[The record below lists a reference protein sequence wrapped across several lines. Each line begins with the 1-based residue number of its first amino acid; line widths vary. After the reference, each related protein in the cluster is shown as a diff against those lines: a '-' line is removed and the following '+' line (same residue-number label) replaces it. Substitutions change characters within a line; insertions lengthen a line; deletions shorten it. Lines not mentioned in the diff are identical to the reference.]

1 MKNSEIVIEMP
12 PGFDSEMLRDELSQ
26 KVDSAEFAFRIDKQ
40 SLDARK
46 KHNIHWRLKVT
57 VGKDDAA
64 LNETDETPKLDI
76 KHAKRDKRVVV
87 VGSGPAGFFAAFVLQ
102 KAGFTTTLLERG
114 CEVATRAQGIA
125 EFEKTAEF
133 NPKCNYAFGEGGAG
147 TFSDGKLTS
156 RGKRIAA
163 EREFIMSS
171 YISAGAPAEIA
182 CMAHP
187 HLGTDNIRRI
197 VTKLRKEFEDNGG
210 TTLFETTLTGLKV
223 DGRRVVEAVT
233 DKGAI
238 ETDYCYVAPGLAA
251 YDTYRTLLDAGV
263 PFEAKEFAIG
273 HRVEH
278 PQRMI
283 NKVQWGAEEVP
294 GLKAAEYRLT
304 AKPAD
309 AFPVYTFCMCPGGKI
324 VPSAAFADSQ
334 TVNGMSSYA
343 RDGEFAN
350 AGCVAAIHP
359 SALCIDNSNPTA
371 SEALD
376 ALKEIEANFAAFG
389 GGFAAPFC
397 SVHDFIR
404 RRMPSEMPETSYP
417 MEMVPAALWNLL
429 PRPVS
434 SSIRKGL
441 QEFNRK
447 IHGFKYGM
455 IMGLE
460 SKTSA
465 PVRVL
470 RDRDSMLADGF
481 DNLFVVGEGSGW
493 AGGIVSSAA
502 DGIKAAMKIL

>member
-1 MKNSEIVIEMP
+1 MKTREIVIEMP
-12 PGFDSEMLRDELSQ
+12 PGFDSDTLKDELSR
-26 KVDSAEFAFRIDKQ
+26 KLKSAEFAFRIEKQ

-57 VGKDDAA
+57 VGKDDDA
-64 LNETDETPKLDI
+64 LNEIDDGPKLDI
-76 KHAKRDKRVVV
+76 KRAKRDKRVVV

-102 KAGFTTTLLERG
+102 KAGFTTTLIERG
-114 CEVATRAQGIA
+114 CEVATRAKGIA
-125 EFEKTAEF
+125 EFEKTSKF
-133 NPKCNYAFGEGGAG
+133 NSKCNYAFGEGGAG

-156 RGKRIAA
+156 RGKRITA
-163 EREFIMSS
+163 ERDFIISS

-182 CMAHP
+182 YMAHP
-187 HLGTDNIRRI
+187 HMGTDNLRRV
-197 VTKLRKEFEDNGG
+197 VTKLRKEFENDGG

-223 DGRRVVEAVT
+223 ENGRVVEALT

-238 ETDYCYVAPGLAA
+238 EADYCFVAPGLAA

-294 GLKAAEYRLT
+294 ELKAAEYFLT

-309 AFPVYTFCMCPGGKI
+309 AFPVYTFCMCPGGTI
-324 VPSAAFADSQ
+324 VPSGAFEDSQ

-359 SALCIDNSNPTA
+359 SALCFDNSKPTA

-376 ALKEIEANFAAFG
+376 ALKEIEANFASFG

-447 IHGFKYGM
+447 IHGFKYGI

-465 PVRVL
+465 PVRVS
-470 RDRDSMLADGF
+470 RDRESMLADGF
-481 DNLFVVGEGSGW
+481 DNLFVIGEGSGW
-493 AGGIVSSAA
+493 AGGIVSSGA